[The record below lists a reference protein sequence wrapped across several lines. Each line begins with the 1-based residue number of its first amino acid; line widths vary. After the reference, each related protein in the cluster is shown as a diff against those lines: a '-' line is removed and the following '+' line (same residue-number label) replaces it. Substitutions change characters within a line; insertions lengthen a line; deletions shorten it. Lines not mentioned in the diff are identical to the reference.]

1 MDMAHMEEEE
11 GLEVVSV
18 KVVVLVE
25 VLEQAVVVVVV
36 VAEEVVMVEVMEEAV
51 DLEEVWVEEAVDL
64 EEVWAEEEDLKV
76 WAEEEEEDLKGSEEV
91 VEDID
96 EEVVLVDLVVIDG
109 NSELSNKLL
118 SHLAEAG
125 ATCGFLLKNH
135 MFSVFDIYL
144 MIYCHFN
151 FINN

>member
-11 GLEVVSV
+11 DLEVVSV

-25 VLEQAVVVVVV
+25 VLEQAVVVVV

-64 EEVWAEEEDLKV
+64 EEVWAEEE
-76 WAEEEEEDLKGSEEV
+76 EDLKGSEEV

-96 EEVVLVDLVVIDG
+96 VEVVLVDLVVIDG